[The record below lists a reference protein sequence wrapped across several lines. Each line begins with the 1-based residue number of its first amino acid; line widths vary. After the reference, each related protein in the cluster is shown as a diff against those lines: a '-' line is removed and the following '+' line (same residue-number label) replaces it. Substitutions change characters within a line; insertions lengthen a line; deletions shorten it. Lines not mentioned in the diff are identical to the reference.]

1 MACRCTDLLDDLSA
15 KFDLILEL
23 VNTIIGMLSSSS
35 SGVSRIKKQVVRY
48 IIDMPIKSRDDKDV
62 MEIVSILASV
72 DFL

>member
-1 MACRCTDLLDDLSA
+1 MGWGESGWASGTWADSSA
-15 KFDLILEL
+15 L
-23 VNTIIGMLSSSS
+23 SS

-62 MEIVSILASV
+62 MEIMSILASV